1 MSGNN
6 NLWGTN
12 CSIWSQY
19 CIEWSECIAEVVE
32 IVEGGARNPAEWGDH
47 PFDNYEDQQKALL
60 DFQIK
65 NPVKRGKLV
74 DILLKC
80 KNKKFNKTIEIPDKN
95 IFVKINDVKFIIKTL
110 NEVGV
115 EIKNIK
121 KYTDDQLKNLLG

>member
-1 MSGNN
+1 MSDNN

>member
-1 MSGNN
+1 
-6 NLWGTN
+6 
-12 CSIWSQY
+12 
-19 CIEWSECIAEVVE
+19 
-32 IVEGGARNPAEWGDH
+32 
-47 PFDNYEDQQKALL
+47 L

>member
-1 MSGNN
+1 MSDNN

-60 DFQIK
+60 DFQVK